1 MNALEQTLE
10 QMGSVLVAF
19 SGGVDSA
26 LVLRAA
32 LNVSAVRVVAYTASS
47 PSVPAEELELAEQLA
62 TAWGAEHLVVD
73 SDELSREGYRANAGD
88 RCFFCKSELF
98 EIGERLREEHGLQ
111 WLVDGTNQD
120 DLSDIRPGLKAAAQ
134 RNVRHPLVEAGL
146 DKRAVRVL
154 AKKLDIPV
162 WDKPAFACLGSRFPV
177 GTLVDAD
184 KLRCVDMAERAVRR
198 EGFRQFRVRWHELGD
213 DILARIE
220 VSPDEIERLIS
231 PGVRQRVVVACLH
244 AGFRWVSVDLLGYRA
259 PTTAPLVQ
267 RERE

>member
-1 MNALEQTLE
+1 MNSLDRTLE

-26 LVLRAA
+26 LVLRSA
-32 LNVSAVRVVAYTASS
+32 LNLSNLEVVAYTASS
-47 PSVPAEELELAEQLA
+47 PSVPAEELELAVEMA
-62 TAWGAEHLVVD
+62 KSWGVEHLVVD
-73 SDELSREGYRANAGD
+73 SDELSRAGYRANAGD
-88 RCFFCKSELF
+88 RCFHCKSELF
-98 EIGERLREEHGLQ
+98 EIGEHLREKRGLR

-120 DLSDIRPGLKAAAQ
+120 DLSDTRPGLKAAAQ
-134 RNVRHPLVEAGL
+134 REVRHPLVEAGF
-146 DKRAVRVL
+146 DKRAVREL
-154 AKKLDIPV
+154 AKTLGIPV
-162 WDKPAFACLGSRFPV
+162 WDKPAFACLGSRFPA
-177 GTLVDAD
+177 GTTVDAD

-244 AGFRWVSVDLLGYRA
+244 AGFRWVSVDLLGYHA
-259 PTTAPLVQ
+259 PGTGNPGQ
-267 RERE
+267 QGS